1 MRRIEIESFTPPRT
15 IEAVCSD
22 QMSEKSTPL
31 GIPKAEF
38 IEDIGSVCKTI
49 EDAEKLFQDKQELL
63 TKYRYLE
70 QSLLE
75 KQQSLKASRPDV
87 VSNLTAV
94 KKLRGQI
101 GQDEPI
107 THFQISDSVYGT
119 AKLTQS
125 KTVALWLGANLMV
138 EYPYEEAEQLLQS
151 NLDSLDKQLTELE
164 NNLVFLRDQII
175 TTEVTVSRLTNHI
188 IATRRK
194 AK

>member
-1 MRRIEIESFTPPRT
+1 
-15 IEAVCSD
+15 
-22 QMSEKSTPL
+22 MSETEKPATPL

-38 IEDIGSVCKTI
+38 IEDIAAAAPTM
-49 EDAEKLFQDKQELL
+49 EDAEKLFQSKQEILS
-63 TKYRYLE
+63 KYRYLE
-70 QSLLE
+70 QGLLE

-87 VSNLTAV
+87 VNNLTAV
-94 KKLRGQI
+94 KKLSSQTC
-101 GQDEPI
+101 QNDPI

-138 EYPYEEAEQLLQS
+138 EYPYEEAEALLQT
-151 NLDSLDKQLTELE
+151 NLDNLDKQLAEIE

-188 IATRRK
+188 ISTRRK